1 MIELS
6 DAKLNSLKKYF
17 IDNLESFDERF
28 YVSLN
33 KDLIKK
39 IRNKKQAIQHVL
51 TYGFKETRIIYSFDE
66 HNKNLFLIMYPERS
80 KIIHFLYQNKDK
92 FDMDFYLEKYID
104 LKSLKI
110 KELLWNH
117 YIHDGLNESREL
129 FKDEKINFTLF
140 CLLHN
145 IDLVIDGSD
154 SDDEQD
160 NNEEF
165 EYEQDIVE
173 NTQKE
178 NKLSKELIENEIN
191 EENIEEEKYKPT
203 IILKRH

>member
-6 DAKLNSLKKYF
+6 DAKLNNLKKYF
-17 IDNLESFDERF
+17 IDNLESFDEKF

-39 IRNKKQAIQHVL
+39 VRNKKQAIQHVL

-92 FDMDFYLEKYID
+92 FDMDFYLEKYLD

-154 SDDEQD
+154 SDDEED
-160 NNEEF
+160 VNEE
-165 EYEQDIVE
+165 DDVE

-178 NKLSKELIENEIN
+178 NKLSKKIIESEIN

-203 IILKRH
+203 IILKRY

>member
-1 MIELS
+1 MIELTN
-6 DAKLNSLKKYF
+6 AKLDCLKKYF
-17 IDNLESFDERF
+17 IDNLESFDEKF

-39 IRNKKQAIQHVL
+39 VRNKKQAIQHVL
-51 TYGFKETRIIYSFDE
+51 TYGFKESRIIYSFDE

-92 FDMDFYLEKYID
+92 FDVDYYLEKYID

-110 KELLWNH
+110 KERIWNH

-145 IDLVIDGSD
+145 IDLVVDDSD
-154 SDDEQD
+154 SDDDEDEND
-160 NNEEF
+160 NNEDNQNNES
-165 EYEQDIVE
+165 ESE
-173 NTQKE
+173 NVKE
-178 NKLSKELIENEIN
+178 KNNFFDEDV
-191 EENIEEEKYKPT
+191 EEEKGKTT
-203 IILKRH
+203 IILKK

>member
-1 MIELS
+1 
-6 DAKLNSLKKYF
+6 
-17 IDNLESFDERF
+17 
-28 YVSLN
+28 
-33 KDLIKK
+33 
-39 IRNKKQAIQHVL
+39 
-51 TYGFKETRIIYSFDE
+51 
-66 HNKNLFLIMYPERS
+66 
-80 KIIHFLYQNKDK
+80 
-92 FDMDFYLEKYID
+92 MDFYLEKYID

-160 NNEEF
+160 NN
-165 EYEQDIVE
+165 YCMRIDDQGGAVGEQKTLTRGKSDMQVDTHGREIGLNIDKVE
-173 NTQKE
+173 KISMKNPYDNSSRSQV
-178 NKLSKELIENEIN
+178 N
-191 EENIEEEKYKPT
+191 PV
-203 IILKRH
+203 